1 MIDWS
6 PVESLIKKHYKK
18 GKSVVGKPSYSGL
31 LLFKMSLRQTW
42 YGLSDYEVEDRV
54 NDSISFDYFY
64 GLTIDSIAP
73 DHSTL
78 SHFPSMMTQAKAYQA
93 LFHEINGQLE
103 ACGIIVKTG
112 AIVDASVMD
121 TPLKPK
127 GKTKHKVTENGVDKK
142 EVSVKKDYG
151 DSVDKDA
158 AWLKK
163 GGKFRYGCKKASRY
177 GSRWFSVGSGN
188 Y

>member
-1 MIDWS
+1 
-6 PVESLIKKHYKK
+6 
-18 GKSVVGKPSYSGL
+18 
-31 LLFKMSLRQTW
+31 MSLRQTW
-42 YGLSDYEVEDRV
+42 YSLSDYEVEDRV

-78 SHFPSMMTQAKAYQA
+78 SRFGSMMTQAKAYQA
-93 LFHEINGQLE
+93 LFHEINSQLE

-151 DSVDKDA
+151 NSVDKDA

-177 GSRWFSVGSGN
+177 GSRRFSVGSGN